1 MFFESAALI
10 MQRICPLFW
19 LVFSLFALKYVTQGL
34 KLKHLESFKK
44 NYEHTF
50 DQRKR
55 QYIWKSKERGKIG
68 KHTWD
73 GVFFKSKIILKF
85 LIHHSTVEFFF
96 NYKIKNDSLVSTI
109 FQISGSLKSKAELS
123 QKLFYGKTALLPS
136 IEKYYGKTIYKELS
150 FNHAITSSQ
159 VQTDISINYCFY
171 FCFYSF
177 YRKNKSLNSAKASL
191 IALKGRERAI
201 FHIIHEIPWNLN
213 SFGRRN
219 LIPWLDHCE
228 SLDNALVK
236 ISIKGH
242 NALWK
247 SKQGSNLL
255 STSYDL
261 GSKYA
266 YNETPW
272 KLDTRICFCHSY

>member
-34 KLKHLESFKK
+34 KLKHLEAFKK

-55 QYIWKSKERGKIG
+55 QYIWKYI
-68 KHTWD
+68 
-73 GVFFKSKIILKF
+73 
-85 LIHHSTVEFFF
+85 EFFF